1 MKGHTHVRNKKIVGA
16 GATVAVSAALLLG
29 ASPAWADEES
39 FVDSAYAFSASGL
52 LDIAPIPGGV
62 ESVDGDLVQKELL
75 GLGERTSDAN
85 ADGIFVGVLNAE
97 AEAHRSAASVARVE
111 LLSIL
116 RADVIRTHCEDADPD
131 QSGLQIINGSLL
143 GQPLP
148 ETPVP
153 GVEINLS
160 PLASVVLNDQVR
172 NADGSLTVT
181 GVQLTV
187 LPGRGDGVNETLDSE
202 ARSGLPVLGDL
213 LGVPLPTTLLTE
225 QDVLDQLTGPLG
237 VDLDESLQT
246 VTIGSATCTLPGDG
260 DEDGD
265 GGHDGDDGDK
275 GGDDSSDHG
284 DDSDDGDDAAPGQA
298 PAPTVVEASLPV
310 TG

>member
-16 GATVAVSAALLLG
+16 GATVAVTAALLLG

-52 LDIAPIPGGV
+52 LDIDPLPAGV
-62 ESVDGDLVQKELL
+62 ESLDGDLVQKEVL
-75 GLGERTSDAN
+75 GLGERTSDAE

-97 AEAHRSAASVARVE
+97 AQAHRSAASVARVE
-111 LLSIL
+111 LLSLL
-116 RADVIRTHCEDADPD
+116 RADVIRTHCVDADPD
-131 QSGLQIINGSLL
+131 LSGLQIINGSLL
-143 GQPLP
+143 GQSLP

-181 GVQLTV
+181 GVQLKV
-187 LPGRGDGVNETLDSE
+187 LPGRGDGVNEALDAD

-237 VDLDESLQT
+237 VELDESLQT
-246 VTIGSATCTLPGDG
+246 VTIGSATCTRPGDG
-260 DEDGD
+260 SDDD

-275 GGDDSSDHG
+275 GDDDSSDHG
-284 DDSDDGDDAAPGQA
+284 DDSDDGDDAAPGEA
-298 PAPTVVEASLPV
+298 PAPTVVEARLPV